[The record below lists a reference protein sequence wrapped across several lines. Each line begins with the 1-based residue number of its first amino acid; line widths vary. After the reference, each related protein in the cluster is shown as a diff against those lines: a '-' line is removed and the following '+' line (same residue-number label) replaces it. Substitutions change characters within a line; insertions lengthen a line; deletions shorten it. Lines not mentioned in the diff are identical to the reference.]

1 MFRSNHCLR
10 RREYTV
16 SDCLIW
22 CDIVSCF
29 KGAQNFSRGCTV
41 QLLFMNCEYSA
52 LHCSFPVLNKRPNL
66 YSITCSWTHS
76 LYYIKRLLRLKYKID
91 YYIKKEK
98 LPSTVQY
105 IYANTETWSIHYIF
119 NITNL
124 NNTFMN
130 PVFYGFSFTVCRK
143 NIYTKYW
150 PVPPLFQLTHNR
162 DLTVKRKT

>member
-10 RREYTV
+10 RREYIV
-16 SDCLIW
+16 SVCLIW

-66 YSITCSWTHS
+66 YSTVLLVPEHILCTV
-76 LYYIKRLLRLKYKID
+76 YYIKRLLRLKYKID

-98 LPSTVQY
+98 LPSTVHICQHRNLINTLHLQYNKSKQHLYEYSILWVFFYSMPQKY
-105 IYANTETWSIHYIF
+105 IYKILACASSVSTS
-119 NITNL
+119 
-124 NNTFMN
+124 
-130 PVFYGFSFTVCRK
+130 S
-143 NIYTKYW
+143 
-150 PVPPLFQLTHNR
+150 
-162 DLTVKRKT
+162 